1 MHANL
6 TFATLL
12 AGVVSRWRTVA
23 YLTVGVIL
31 VGSVLALVL
40 PPTYRS
46 SASFVTTEAEV
57 RFPQGLD
64 NIAGGA
70 GLGGIAQELGL
81 GSGRDP
87 SESPAFY
94 FQLLRSREL
103 LTRLLMSRFP
113 DPRTREA
120 ADSATLLELTSVTSS
135 TRERALERGVKRMR
149 RTLRVSFDAKT
160 NLVDV
165 DAEAQWPGLSAAI
178 ANRAME
184 LVSAFN
190 KEQRVSRAQALRA
203 FLEDRVVT
211 AQAELGAAENALR
224 TFYEKNRSWQN
235 SPGLVVDERRLRRQ
249 VETVSD
255 LYLSLRREYES
266 ARIDEVNT
274 TPVITIVDRAVPP
287 QRPYWPRW
295 EILLVTSAALGVG
308 LGLLWAAAREVAGH
322 WAVQNPEDAQRLQGA
337 VARASRDATE
347 LLRRPART
355 ATKQNRTT

>member
-1 MHANL
+1 MNASL

-12 AGVVSRWRTVA
+12 AGIVSRWRTVTSI
-23 YLTVGVIL
+23 TVGVVL
-31 VGSVLALVL
+31 MGSVLALVL
-40 PPTYRS
+40 PPSYRS
-46 SASFVTTEAEV
+46 SASFVTTEAQV
-57 RFPQGLD
+57 RLPQALNNLAD
-64 NIAGGA
+64 GA
-70 GLGGIAQELGL
+70 GLGGVAQELGL
-81 GSGRDP
+81 GGSRNP

-103 LTRLLMSRFP
+103 LTRLLLSQFP
-113 DPRTREA
+113 DPRPPEPT
-120 ADSATLLELTSVTSS
+120 DSVTLLDLTSVRSS
-135 TRERALERGVKRMR
+135 TRERALERGVKRLR
-149 RTLRVSFDAKT
+149 RTMRVSFDVKT

-165 DAEAQWPGLSAAI
+165 EVEARWPELSAAI

-203 FLEDRVVT
+203 FLEERVVT
-211 AQAELGAAENALR
+211 AQAELRAAENALR
-224 TFYEKNRSWQN
+224 AFYEKNRSWQN

-249 VETVSD
+249 VETVSE

-295 EILLVTSAALGVG
+295 GVLLVVTGALGFG
-308 LGLLWAAAREVAGH
+308 LGLLWSAGREVAEH
-322 WAVQNPEDAQRLQGA
+322 WAVQNPEDARRLQGA
-337 VARASRDATE
+337 VARARGDATG
-347 LLRRPART
+347 LLRRRSGT
-355 ATKQNRTT
+355 ATARDRAP

>member
-1 MHANL
+1 MNASL

-12 AGVVSRWRTVA
+12 AGIVSRWRTVA
-23 YLTVGVIL
+23 GITVGVVL

-40 PPTYRS
+40 PSSYRS
-46 SASFVTTEAEV
+46 SASFVTTESQV
-57 RFPQGLD
+57 RLPQGLD
-64 NIAGGA
+64 NLTGGA
-70 GLGGIAQELGL
+70 GLGGVAQELGL
-81 GSGRDP
+81 SSSRDP

-103 LTRLLMSRFP
+103 LTRLLLSKFP
-113 DPRTREA
+113 DPRTPEST
-120 ADSATLLELTSVTSS
+120 DSATLLDLTTVPSGSL
-135 TRERALERGVKRMR
+135 ERALERGVKRLR
-149 RTLRVSFDAKT
+149 RTMRVGFDAKT

-165 DAEAQWPGLSAAI
+165 DVEARWPALSAAV

-203 FLEDRVVT
+203 FLEGRVLT

-224 TFYEKNRSWQN
+224 AFYEKNRSWQN

-295 EILLVTSAALGVG
+295 DVLLVTTAALGLG
-308 LGLLWAAAREVAGH
+308 LGLLWSAGREVAAH
-322 WAVQNPEDAQRLQGA
+322 WAAQNPEDARRLQGA
-337 VARASRDATE
+337 VARARGDATD
-347 LLRRPART
+347 LLRRRSGT
-355 ATKQNRTT
+355 ATARDRA